1 MKILIQLII
10 VLSVLA
16 SHSVFAR
23 GDAEAGKNKSAPCA
37 ACHGVDGNSQNP
49 EWPKLAGQ
57 GAPYIFAQLRLFKN
71 GERTNALMSP
81 QAAALSEQDMHDLA
95 AFYAS
100 QQSSPEAADP
110 EVVELGEAIYRG
122 GIIKKDV
129 AACTGCHSPTG
140 AGNPAAKFPKLS
152 GQHAKYTEIQLR
164 AYRAEDL
171 HGHQEGQRNTPNAQ
185 IMVKVAERLTDEEI
199 RAVAQYT
206 AGLH

>member
-1 MKILIQLII
+1 MKILLYLAVALLI
-10 VLSVLA
+10 VGSQSVLA
-16 SHSVFAR
+16 R
-23 GDAEAGKNKSAPCA
+23 GDIEAGKSKSTPCA
-37 ACHGVDGNSQNP
+37 ACHGVDGNSVNP

-57 GAPYIFAQLRLFKN
+57 GAPYIIAQLKLFKS
-71 GERTNALMSP
+71 GERKNALMSP
-81 QAAALSEQDMHDLA
+81 MAVPLSEQDMHDLA

-100 QQSSPEAADP
+100 QTTTPEAADP
-110 EVVELGEAIYRG
+110 EQVELGEAIYRG
-122 GIIKKDV
+122 GIIEKGV

-152 GQHAKYTEIQLR
+152 GQHAKYTEIQLK

-171 HGHQEGQRNTPNAQ
+171 HGHQEGQRNTANAQ

-199 RAVAQYT
+199 AAVAQYI